1 MDIDISPVQADELG
15 LLGRDSPQTYCRK
28 CDINQIYNDIWLRAR
43 NIWYAN
49 GLQLMPGQHSATE
62 PSICRNFVDFG
73 QEDDF
78 TWFLAIWK
86 FLK

>member
-28 CDINQIYNDIWLRAR
+28 CDINQIYNDIWVRAR

-49 GLQLMPGQHSATE
+49 GLQLMLGTGKRGSYIAAEHLSVH
-62 PSICRNFVDFG
+62 I
-73 QEDDF
+73 
-78 TWFLAIWK
+78 
-86 FLK
+86 